1 MVLNLLPSATAP
13 EREGNSVELLVGGDQ
28 LFPKA
33 LQAIE
38 QASHQV
44 RIETYI
50 FADDTAGEAFF
61 DAMCA
66 AAKRGVEVRLVLD
79 GFGGQEGVRTW
90 VPRLQE
96 QGVQVRVFRPE
107 GFFFKL
113 NPRRL
118 RRMHRKII
126 AVDNE
131 IAFVGGINLIDDMNH
146 EGERNELRVAT
157 ERAEQR
163 KRPVWG
169 ASGAMRERAMLVN
182 TDLLGQTLGPRYD
195 FAVQLQG
202 PVVRDIWHNME
213 WLWLQI
219 GPGGRVTDTFS
230 SSWWKERVGQLQEA
244 LARQQAMPKPKS
256 VGKVKV
262 QLAVRDNFRMR
273 RRIERAY
280 VQAIGKAQRSVILSN
295 AYFLPGN
302 KMRKALLAA
311 RARGVHVQLLLQG
324 RVEYRFQHYATQ
336 SLYSSLLGAGVDIY
350 EYLPSFLHAKVAVV
364 DGQWA
369 TVGSSNLDPLSCLFA
384 REANVIVYNR
394 EFASQ
399 LRGELLAAIEQGGR
413 QIQADEH
420 AQRPRMERLI
430 SWLCYKLMLL
440 AVFLGGFGSRY

>member
-1 MVLNLLPSATAP
+1 MALNLLPATSP
-13 EREGNSVELLVGGDQ
+13 EREGNAVSLLVGGWQ
-28 LFPKA
+28 LFPAA
-33 LQAIE
+33 LKAIE
-38 QASHQV
+38 QAQQEV

-50 FADDTAGEAFF
+50 FANDSAGEAFF
-61 DAMCA
+61 KAMCDA
-66 AAKRGVEVRLVLD
+66 AGRGVKVQLVLD

-90 VPRLQE
+90 VPGLLE

-107 GFFFKL
+107 GAMFTL
-113 NPRRL
+113 NPKRL

-126 AVDNE
+126 AVDNAV
-131 IAFVGGINLIDDMNH
+131 AFVGGINLIDDMNH
-146 EGERNELRVAT
+146 EGERNELLKAT
-157 ERAEQR
+157 ERAEQ
-163 KRPVWG
+163 KRTPAWA
-169 ASGAMRERAMLVN
+169 ASGAMRKQAMDVN
-182 TDLLGQTLGPRYD
+182 KELLDQTLGPRYD

-202 PVVRDIWHNME
+202 PVVQDVWHNME

-230 SSWWKERVGQLQEA
+230 SSWWKDRVEQFQA
-244 LARQQAMPKPKS
+244 AMARQRAATKPKP
-256 VGKVKV
+256 VGRVKA
-262 QLAVRDNFRMR
+262 QLAVRDNFRLR

-280 VQAIGKAQRSVILSN
+280 VQAIGKAHRSVVLSN
-295 AYFLPGN
+295 AYFLPGR
-302 KMRKALLAA
+302 KMHKAILAA

-336 SLYSSLLGAGVDIY
+336 SLYSSLLATGVDIY

-394 EFASQ
+394 EFAMQ
-399 LRGELLAAIEQGGR
+399 LRDELQKAIENDSR
-413 QIQADEH
+413 QIQAHEH
-420 AQRPRMERLI
+420 AERPYKERAF

>member
-1 MVLNLLPSATAP
+1 MVLNLLPATAP
-13 EREGNSVELLVGGDQ
+13 EREGNAVELLMGGEQ
-28 LFPKA
+28 LFPRA

-38 QASHQV
+38 QARHAV

-50 FADDTAGEAFF
+50 FANDPIGEAFCQ
-61 DAMCA
+61 AMCRA
-66 AAKRGVEVRLVLD
+66 AARGVEVRLVLD

-90 VPRLQE
+90 VAGLRQH
-96 QGVQVRVFRPE
+96 GVHVRVFRPE
-107 GFFFKL
+107 GAWFKL
-113 NPRRL
+113 NPKRL

-126 AVDNE
+126 AIDND

-146 EGERNELRVAT
+146 DGERDELLKAT
-157 ERAEQR
+157 ERAQQ
-163 KRPVWG
+163 KREPIWG
-169 ASGAMRERAMLVN
+169 ASGGMREQAMVVN
-182 TDLLGQTLGPRYD
+182 TDLLDQKKLGPRYD

-202 PVVRDIWHNME
+202 PVVQDVWHNME

-230 SSWWKERVGQLQEA
+230 SSWWKERVEQLQEA
-244 LARQQAMPKPKS
+244 MVRQRSAPKPKP
-256 VGKVKV
+256 VGKVKA
-262 QLAVRDNFRMR
+262 QLAVRDNFRLR

-280 VQAIGKAQRSVILSN
+280 VQAIGNAQRSVILSN
-295 AYFLPGN
+295 AYFLPGR
-302 KMRKALLAA
+302 KIRKALIAA

-336 SLYSSLLGAGVDIY
+336 SLYSSLLAAGVDIY

-364 DGQWA
+364 DSNWA

-394 EFASQ
+394 DFANA
-399 LRGELLAAIEQGGR
+399 LREELQKSIQNDSRE
-413 QIQADEH
+413 IQASEH
-420 AQRPRMERLI
+420 AQRPFRERVF